1 MDSDQDKTKDKALLE
16 EKLVKYTDKHA
27 VLHKRLLEL
36 EHQLQLVSDEYFQ
49 TDRKLRQLNE
59 INRSLSGS

>member
-1 MDSDQDKTKDKALLE
+1 MDKDKDKALLE
-16 EKLVKYTDKHA
+16 KKLVKYTDKHV
-27 VLHKRLLEL
+27 VLYKKLLEL
-36 EHQLQLVSDEYFQ
+36 EHELQLVSDEYFQ